1 MARWTGLPAR
11 GSMTTSEYPGRKH
24 LIGGPS
30 TVAEGE
36 PSAGGIVGPVL
47 LDRLALCIEALVVI
61 TIFANIVLTF
71 VNAVV
76 RYLTNQDFP
85 WATDTWAI
93 MISVITF
100 LGAPAYF
107 RRGAGMAYT
116 ALIDQSHGLRKQV
129 LQSCGLAIFLG
140 VCLVA
145 LAAYPSF
152 LASQLTQ
159 SLQVLGISSAFVAMW
174 FGIGMLLFCI
184 FVIEK
189 LAMFEP
195 RAVVAGVAVGLAMA
209 VVTLALRWAYDQ
221 DLIAIDPFIPIV
233 PALIVGF
240 LTGAP
245 IAGIL
250 ALAGILYFVI
260 TGEAPITT
268 VASAMQYGV
277 SSFVLLAVPFF
288 MVAGTLM
295 EVTGMARR
303 MIDMVQ
309 EWVGHWTGGLLVA
322 EVVAMYVFS
331 GLSGSKAADIAT
343 VGGVMKTPLRHY
355 GYPPTESVAVLAASA
370 AMGETIPPSLMLLV
384 LGSITSLSVGSL
396 FLAGLLPAAILA
408 LVLIGAV
415 IVRSHMHG
423 YVKGPPFRIGR
434 ALRSTPPAI
443 PAFLVPVIVVGGIIG
458 GIASPTESA
467 TFAVVYGF
475 AAALVVYRA
484 IGLHSAWTA
493 LRDAALTAGMVLFM
507 VAASN
512 LVSQAIVIDGLGR
525 TLAQAFASLH
535 NPTIFLVLT
544 VVVMIVV
551 GFILEGIPA
560 ILIAAPILLPIATR
574 VGVDPLQ
581 YGIVLTM
588 AVGIGVFLPPVG
600 IGYYIACAIG
610 EAPVNATM
618 RPSLIYSA
626 FLVVGLA
633 IVVLLP
639 AITTSVPHFF
649 GMH

>member
-1 MARWTGLPAR
+1 
-11 GSMTTSEYPGRKH
+11 
-24 LIGGPS
+24 
-30 TVAEGE
+30 
-36 PSAGGIVGPVL
+36 
-47 LDRLALCIEALVVI
+47 LALCVEALVVA
-61 TIFANIVLTF
+61 TIIVNIATTF
-71 VNAVV
+71 SNAAV
-76 RYLTNQDFP
+76 RYLTNQDFS
-85 WATDTWAI
+85 WASDVWTI
-93 MISVITF
+93 LISIITF

-116 ALIDQSHGLRKQV
+116 ALLDQSHGMRKQF
-129 LQSCGLAIFLG
+129 LEASGLAIFLG

-145 LAAYPSF
+145 LAAYPAF
-152 LASQLTQ
+152 FAGQLTQ
-159 SLQVLGISSAFVAMW
+159 SLPVLGLSSGFVAVW
-174 FGIGMLLFCI
+174 LGCGLVLFCI
-184 FVIEK
+184 FSIEK
-189 LAMFEP
+189 LAMLER
-195 RAVVAGVAVGLAMA
+195 RAVAFGLGVSAVMALA
-209 VVTLALRWAYDQ
+209 TIILRWAYLADVI
-221 DLIAIDPFIPIV
+221 DIDPFIPIV
-233 PALIVGF
+233 PALVIGF
-240 LTGAP
+240 ITGAP
-245 IAGIL
+245 IAGVL
-250 ALAGILYFVI
+250 ALAGLMYFVI

-268 VASAMQYGV
+268 VPSSMQYGV
-277 SSFVLLAVPFF
+277 TSFVLLAVPFF

-322 EVVAMYVFS
+322 EVLAMYVFS

-343 VGGVMKTPLRHY
+343 VGGVMKIPLRDY

-408 LVLIGAV
+408 LVLIVVV

-423 YVKGPPFRIGR
+423 FTKGPPFRLMR

-443 PAFLVPVIVVGGIIG
+443 PAFMVPVIVVGGIVG

-475 AAALVVYRA
+475 AAALVVYRT
-484 IGLHSAWTA
+484 IGLSSGWVA

-507 VAASN
+507 VATSN

-525 TLAQAFASLH
+525 TLGKAFAVVH
-535 NPTIFLVLT
+535 NPTGFMLVT

-581 YGIVLTM
+581 FGIVLTM

-618 RPSLIYSA
+618 KPSLIYSG
-626 FLVVGLA
+626 FLVLGVV
-633 IVVLLP
+633 IVVLFP
-639 AITTSVPHFF
+639 QITTWVPHLF

>member
-1 MARWTGLPAR
+1 MITVIRPA
-11 GSMTTSEYPGRKH
+11 
-24 LIGGPS
+24 L
-30 TVAEGE
+30 V
-36 PSAGGIVGPVL
+36 
-47 LDRLALCIEALVVI
+47 DRLVFAVEALVVV
-61 TIFANIVLTF
+61 TIIANIAVTF
-71 VNAVV
+71 SNALV
-76 RYLTNQDFP
+76 RYLTNQDFS
-85 WATDTWAI
+85 WASDVWAI
-93 MISVITF
+93 LISIITF

-116 ALIDQSHGLRKQV
+116 ALIDQSHGLRRQT
-129 LQSCGLAIFLG
+129 LQACGLVIFFG
-140 VCLVA
+140 ICVVA

-152 LASQLTQ
+152 FAGQLTQ
-159 SLQVLGISSAFVAMW
+159 TLQVIGISSGFVAIWLGLGLM
-174 FGIGMLLFCI
+174 LFCL
-184 FVIEK
+184 FAIEK
-189 LAMFEP
+189 LVRLDR
-195 RAVVAGVAVGLAMA
+195 RAIMIGVGVGATMALA
-209 VVTLALRWAYDQ
+209 TLALRLAYDL
-221 DLIAIDPFIPIV
+221 DVIAIDPFLLIV
-233 PALIVGF
+233 PGLVIAFI
-240 LTGAP
+240 TGVP
-245 IAGIL
+245 IAGVL
-250 ALAGILYFVI
+250 ALAGLLFFVI
-260 TGEAPITT
+260 TGEAPITSIP
-268 VASAMQYGV
+268 SAMQYGV
-277 SSFVLLAVPFF
+277 SSFILLAIPFF

-322 EVVAMYVFS
+322 QVVAMYVFS

-343 VGGVMKTPLRHY
+343 VGGVMKTPLRDY

-384 LGSITSLSVGSL
+384 LGSITTLSVGSL
-396 FLAGLLPAAILA
+396 FLAGLLPAAVLA
-408 LVLIGAV
+408 LVLIAVV
-415 IVRSHMHG
+415 IVRSHLYG
-423 YVKGPPFRIGR
+423 YFKGPPFRLGR
-434 ALRSTPPAI
+434 ALRSTPHAVPAL
-443 PAFLVPVIVVGGIIG
+443 LVPVIIVGGIVG

-475 AAALVVYRA
+475 AAALVVYRT
-484 IGLHSAWTA
+484 IGVRTCCVA

-507 VAASN
+507 ISASN

-525 TLAQAFASLH
+525 TLAHAFTSLH
-535 NPTIFLVLT
+535 SPTEFLLLT

-588 AVGIGVFLPPVG
+588 AVGIGVFLPPIG
-600 IGYYIACAIG
+600 IGYYVACAIG

-618 RPSLIYSA
+618 RPCLIYSA
-626 FLVVGLA
+626 FLVLGLVL
-633 IVVLLP
+633 VVLFP
-639 AITTSVPHFF
+639 QITIWVPHFF

>member
-1 MARWTGLPAR
+1 M
-11 GSMTTSEYPGRKH
+11 
-24 LIGGPS
+24 I
-30 TVAEGE
+30 GE
-36 PSAGGIVGPVL
+36 PVAAAGRPWSARTVPATL
-47 LDRLALCIEALVVI
+47 LDRLALCVEALVVV
-61 TIFANIVLTF
+61 TIFANILLTF
-71 VNAVV
+71 TNAMV

-85 WATDTWAI
+85 WASDTWAVL
-93 MISVITF
+93 ISIITF

-116 ALIDQSHGLRKQV
+116 ALIDQSHGIRKQM
-129 LQSCGLAIFLG
+129 LQASGLAIFLG

-159 SLQVLGISSAFVAMW
+159 TLQVLGISSAFVAIW
-174 FGIGMLLFCI
+174 LGVGMVLFCI
-184 FVIEK
+184 FTIEK
-189 LAMFEP
+189 LAAFER
-195 RAVVAGVAVGLAMA
+195 RAVATGVAVGVVIALA
-209 VVTLALRWAYDQ
+209 TLALRWAFDQ
-221 DLIAIDPFIPIV
+221 DLIEIDPFIPIV
-233 PALIVGF
+233 PALVIGF

-250 ALAGILYFVI
+250 ALAGLLYFVI

-268 VASAMQYGV
+268 IASAMQYGV

-408 LVLIGAV
+408 LVLIAVV
-415 IVRSHMHG
+415 IVRSHMRG

-434 ALRSTPPAI
+434 ALLSTPPAI
-443 PAFLVPVIVVGGIIG
+443 PAFLVPV
-458 GIASPTESA
+458 
-467 TFAVVYGF
+467 
-475 AAALVVYRA
+475 
-484 IGLHSAWTA
+484 
-493 LRDAALTAGMVLFM
+493 
-507 VAASN
+507 
-512 LVSQAIVIDGLGR
+512 
-525 TLAQAFASLH
+525 
-535 NPTIFLVLT
+535 
-544 VVVMIVV
+544 
-551 GFILEGIPA
+551 
-560 ILIAAPILLPIATR
+560 
-574 VGVDPLQ
+574 
-581 YGIVLTM
+581 
-588 AVGIGVFLPPVG
+588 
-600 IGYYIACAIG
+600 
-610 EAPVNATM
+610 
-618 RPSLIYSA
+618 
-626 FLVVGLA
+626 
-633 IVVLLP
+633 
-639 AITTSVPHFF
+639 
-649 GMH
+649 

>member
-1 MARWTGLPAR
+1 M
-11 GSMTTSEYPGRKH
+11 
-24 LIGGPS
+24 
-30 TVAEGE
+30 
-36 PSAGGIVGPVL
+36 
-47 LDRLALCIEALVVI
+47 VV
-61 TIFANIVLTF
+61 TIIANIVTTF
-71 VNAVV
+71 TNAVV
-76 RYLTNQDFP
+76 RYQFGQDFS
-85 WATDTWAI
+85 WASDVWTI
-93 MISVITF
+93 LISIITF
-100 LGAPAYF
+100 MGAPAYF
-107 RRGAGMAYT
+107 RRGSGMAYT
-116 ALIDQSHGLRKQV
+116 ALIDQSHGARKQT
-129 LQSCGLAIFLG
+129 LEACGLAIFLG
-140 VCLVA
+140 VCLTA
-145 LAAYPSF
+145 LAAYPAF
-152 LASQLTQ
+152 FAGQRSQTLP
-159 SLQVLGISSAFVAMW
+159 VLGLSSGFVAIW
-174 FGIGMLLFCI
+174 LGLGLILFCL
-184 FVIEK
+184 FTAEK
-189 LAMFEP
+189 LAALD
-195 RAVVAGVAVGLAMA
+195 RWSVAIGVCVGGLM
-209 VVTLALRWAYDQ
+209 VLVTLALRWGYSVGTID
-221 DLIAIDPFIPIV
+221 IDPFIPIV
-233 PALIVGF
+233 PALVIGF
-240 LTGAP
+240 ITGAP
-245 IAGIL
+245 IAGVL
-250 ALAGILYFVI
+250 ALAGLLYFVI
-260 TGEAPITT
+260 TGEAPIT
-268 VASAMQYGV
+268 AIPSALQYGV
-277 SSFVLLAVPFF
+277 SSFVLLAIPFF

-303 MIDMVQ
+303 MIAMVQ

-322 EVVAMYVFS
+322 QVLAMYVFS

-343 VGGVMKTPLRHY
+343 VGGVMKAPLREY

-408 LVLIGAV
+408 LVLIAVV
-415 IVRSHMHG
+415 IVRSHIHG
-423 YVKGPPFRIGR
+423 YFKGPPFHIGR

-443 PAFLVPVIVVGGIIG
+443 PAFLVPVIVVGGIVG

-484 IGLHSAWTA
+484 IGLRSGWIA

-525 TLAQAFASLH
+525 TLAKAFTALH
-535 NPTIFLVLT
+535 SPLEFLLVT

-600 IGYYIACAIG
+600 IGYYVACAIG

-618 RPSLIYSA
+618 RPSLIYSG
-626 FLVVGLA
+626 FLVLGLV
-633 IVVLLP
+633 IVVLFP
-639 AITTSVPHFF
+639 QITTWIPHLF

>member
-1 MARWTGLPAR
+1 M
-11 GSMTTSEYPGRKH
+11 
-24 LIGGPS
+24 
-30 TVAEGE
+30 
-36 PSAGGIVGPVL
+36 
-47 LDRLALCIEALVVI
+47 DRLALSVEALVAVAI
-61 TIFANIVLTF
+61 VVNIATTFA
-71 VNAVV
+71 NAVV
-76 RYLTNQDFP
+76 RYLSNQDFS
-85 WATDTWAI
+85 WASDAWTI
-93 MISVITF
+93 LISIITF

-107 RRGAGMAYT
+107 RRGSGMAYT
-116 ALIDQSHGLRKQV
+116 ALIDQSHGRRKQT
-129 LQSCGLAIFLG
+129 LEACGLAIFLG

-145 LAAYPSF
+145 LAAYPAF
-152 LASQLTQ
+152 LAGQLTQ
-159 SLQVLGISSAFVAMW
+159 SLPVLGLNSGFVAIW
-174 FGIGMLLFCI
+174 LGCGLALFCM
-184 FVIEK
+184 FSIEK
-189 LAMFEP
+189 L
-195 RAVVAGVAVGLAMA
+195 VVLDRRSIAVGVGIAAMMA
-209 VVTLALRWAYDQ
+209 AATIALRWAYAGDVI
-221 DLIAIDPFIPIV
+221 DMDPFIPIV
-233 PALIVGF
+233 PALIIGF
-240 LTGAP
+240 VTGAP

-250 ALAGILYFVI
+250 ALAGLLYFVI

-268 VASAMQYGV
+268 VPSALQYGV

-343 VGGVMKTPLRHY
+343 VGGVMKQPLRDY

-408 LVLIGAV
+408 LVLIAAV
-415 IVRSHMHG
+415 IVRSHIHG
-423 YVKGPPFRIGR
+423 YFKGPKFRLGR
-434 ALRSTPPAI
+434 ALRSTPLAV
-443 PAFLVPVIVVGGIIG
+443 PAFLVPVIVVGGIVG

-475 AAALVVYRA
+475 AAALLVYRS
-484 IGLHSAWTA
+484 IGVHSAWVA

-507 VAASN
+507 VATSN
-512 LVSQAIVIDGLGR
+512 LLSQAIVIDGLGR
-525 TLAQAFASLH
+525 TLAKAFTALH
-535 NPTIFLVLT
+535 SPTEFLLVT

-600 IGYYIACAIG
+600 IGYYVACAIG

-618 RPSLIYSA
+618 RPSFIYSG
-626 FLVVGLA
+626 FLVLGLL
-633 IVVLLP
+633 IVVLFP
-639 AITTSVPHFF
+639 QITTWVPHLF

>member
-1 MARWTGLPAR
+1 VRADSR
-11 GSMTTSEYPGRKH
+11 
-24 LIGGPS
+24 PS
-30 TVAEGE
+30 
-36 PSAGGIVGPVL
+36 II
-47 LDRLALCIEALVVI
+47 DRLAQSVEALVVI
-61 TIFANIVLTF
+61 TIIANIATTF
-71 VNAVV
+71 SNAVV
-76 RYLTNQDFP
+76 RYLSNQDFP
-85 WATDTWAI
+85 WASDVWAI
-93 MISVITF
+93 LISIITF

-107 RRGAGMAYT
+107 RRGSGMAYT
-116 ALIDQSHGLRKQV
+116 ALIDQSHGARKQT
-129 LQSCGLAIFLG
+129 LEACGLAIFLG
-140 VCLVA
+140 VCFVA
-145 LAAYPSF
+145 LAAYPAF
-152 LASQLTQ
+152 FAGQLTQ
-159 SLQVLGISSAFVAMW
+159 TLQVLGLSSAFVAIW
-174 FGIGMLLFCI
+174 LGLGLVLFCV
-184 FVIEK
+184 FAIEK
-189 LAMFEP
+189 LVALHP
-195 RAVVAGVAVGLAMA
+195 RAIATGVSVGALMALA
-209 VVTLALRWAYDQ
+209 TLALRWAYAQ
-221 DLIAIDPFIPIV
+221 DIIDIDPFIPIV
-233 PALIVGF
+233 PALVIGF
-240 LTGAP
+240 ATGAP
-245 IAGIL
+245 IAGVL
-250 ALAGILYFVI
+250 ALAGLLYFVI

-268 VASAMQYGV
+268 IPSAMQYGV

-343 VGGVMKTPLRHY
+343 VGGVMKTPLRDY
-355 GYPPTESVAVLAASA
+355 GYPATESVAVLAASA

-396 FLAGLLPAAILA
+396 FLAGLLPAAVLA
-408 LVLIGAV
+408 LVLIAVV
-415 IVRSHMHG
+415 IVRSQIAG
-423 YVKGPPFRIGR
+423 YFKGPPFRIGR
-434 ALRSTPPAI
+434 ALRSTPLAI
-443 PAFLVPVIVVGGIIG
+443 PAFMVPVIVVGGIVG

-475 AAALVVYRA
+475 AAALVVYRS
-484 IGLHSAWTA
+484 IGLRSSWAA

-507 VAASN
+507 VATSN

-525 TLAQAFASLH
+525 TLAKAFTALH
-535 NPTIFLVLT
+535 SPTEFLLVT

-588 AVGIGVFLPPVG
+588 AVGIGVFLPPIG
-600 IGYYIACAIG
+600 IGYYVACAIG

-618 RPSLIYSA
+618 RPSLIYSG
-626 FLVVGLA
+626 FLVLGLM
-633 IVVLLP
+633 IVVLFP
-639 AITTSVPHFF
+639 QITTWVPHLF

>member
-1 MARWTGLPAR
+1 M
-11 GSMTTSEYPGRKH
+11 
-24 LIGGPS
+24 I
-30 TVAEGE
+30 GE
-36 PSAGGIVGPVL
+36 PVAAAGRPWSAHTVPAIL
-47 LDRLALCIEALVVI
+47 LDRLALCVEALVVV
-61 TIFANIVLTF
+61 TIFANILLTF
-71 VNAVV
+71 TNAVV

-85 WATDTWAI
+85 WASDTWAI
-93 MISVITF
+93 LISIITF

-116 ALIDQSHGLRKQV
+116 ALIDQAHGMRKQM
-129 LQSCGLAIFLG
+129 LQASGLAIFLG

-145 LAAYPSF
+145 LAAFPSF

-159 SLQVLGISSAFVAMW
+159 TLQVLGISSAFVAIW
-174 FGIGMLLFCI
+174 LGIGMVLFCI
-184 FVIEK
+184 FTIEK
-189 LAMFEP
+189 LAAFDR
-195 RAVVAGVAVGLAMA
+195 RAVAVGVAVGAVIALA
-209 VVTLALRWAYDQ
+209 TLALRWASDQ
-221 DLIAIDPFIPIV
+221 DLIEIDPFIPIV
-233 PALIVGF
+233 PALVIGF

-250 ALAGILYFVI
+250 ALAGMLYFVI

-408 LVLIGAV
+408 LVLIAVV

-434 ALRSTPPAI
+434 ALRSTPPAV

-484 IGLHSAWTA
+484 IGLGTAWVA

-512 LVSQAIVIDGLGR
+512 LLSQAIVIDGLGR
-525 TLAQAFASLH
+525 TLARAFASLH
-535 NPTIFLVLT
+535 SPTEFLLLS

-610 EAPVNATM
+610 GAPVNATM

-626 FLVVGLA
+626 FLVVGLVV
-633 IVVLLP
+633 VVLFP
-639 AITTSVPHFF
+639 GITTSVPHFF

>member
-1 MARWTGLPAR
+1 M
-11 GSMTTSEYPGRKH
+11 
-24 LIGGPS
+24 IGGPS
-30 TVAEGE
+30 TVAEGDA
-36 PSAGGIVGPVL
+36 SARRIHASFL
-47 LDRLALCIEALVVI
+47 LNRLALCVEALVVAAI
-61 TIFANIVLTF
+61 LINIVMTF
-71 VNAVV
+71 SNAVV

-85 WATDTWAI
+85 WASDAWTI
-93 MISVITF
+93 LISVITF

-107 RRGAGMAYT
+107 RRGSGMAYT
-116 ALIDQSHGLRKQV
+116 ALIDQSRGARKQA
-129 LQSCGLAIFLG
+129 LQACGLVIFFG
-140 VCLVA
+140 VCVVA
-145 LAAYPSF
+145 LAAFPSF
-152 LASQLTQ
+152 FASQLTQ
-159 SLQVLGISSAFVAMW
+159 TLPVLGLSSGFVAIW
-174 FGIGMLLFCI
+174 LAVGMVLFCV
-184 FVIEK
+184 FAIEK
-189 LAMFEP
+189 LVALEGHAIAIGI
-195 RAVVAGVAVGLAMA
+195 AVGVALGAA
-209 VVTLALRWAYDQ
+209 VIALRWAYDQ
-221 DLIAIDPFIPIV
+221 DLIEIDPFIPIV
-233 PALIVGF
+233 PALAIGF

-245 IAGIL
+245 IAGVL
-250 ALAGILYFVI
+250 ALAGMLYFVI
-260 TGEAPITT
+260 TGDAPITT
-268 VASAMQYGV
+268 VASAMQYGI

-343 VGGVMKTPLRHY
+343 VGGVMKMPLRHY

-384 LGSITSLSVGSL
+384 LGSITTLSVGSL

-423 YVKGPPFRIGR
+423 YVKGPPFRLGR

-443 PAFLVPVIVVGGIIG
+443 PAFLMPVIVVGGIVG

-475 AAALVVYRA
+475 AAAIIVYRA
-484 IGLHSAWTA
+484 IGLRQGWLA
-493 LRDAALTAGMVLFM
+493 LRDAALTSGMVLFM

-512 LVSQAIVIDGLGR
+512 LLSQAIVIDGLGR
-525 TLAQAFASLH
+525 SLASAFTALRS
-535 NPTIFLVLT
+535 PTGFLLVT
-544 VVVMIVV
+544 TVVMIVV

-600 IGYYIACAIG
+600 IGYYVACAIG

-633 IVVLLP
+633 IVVLFP
-639 AITTSVPHFF
+639 GITTSVPHRF

>member
-1 MARWTGLPAR
+1 MI
-11 GSMTTSEYPGRKH
+11 S
-24 LIGGPS
+24 GPS
-30 TVAEGE
+30 AATERARSITAMV
-36 PSAGGIVGPVL
+36 SSSV
-47 LDRLALCIEALVVI
+47 LDRLALCVEALVVA
-61 TIFANIVLTF
+61 TIIVNIVMTF
-71 VNAVV
+71 SNAMV

-85 WATDTWAI
+85 WASDTWAI
-93 MISVITF
+93 LISIITF

-107 RRGAGMAYT
+107 RRGSGMAYT
-116 ALIDQSHGLRKQV
+116 ALIDQSHGVRKQT
-129 LQSCGLAIFLG
+129 LQASGLVIFLG
-140 VCLVA
+140 VCVIA

-152 LASQLTQ
+152 FASQLTQ
-159 SLQVLGISSAFVAMW
+159 SLQVLGLSSAFVAIW
-174 FGIGMLLFCI
+174 LGLGLVLFCI
-184 FVIEK
+184 FAIEK
-189 LAMFEP
+189 LVALEG
-195 RAVVAGVAVGLAMA
+195 RAVAIGLGVGAALALAV
-209 VVTLALRWAYDQ
+209 LALRWAYDQ
-221 DLIAIDPFIPIV
+221 DLIEIDPFIAIV
-233 PALIVGF
+233 PALVIGF
-240 LTGAP
+240 LSGAP

-250 ALAGILYFVI
+250 ALAGLLYFVI

-268 VASAMQYGV
+268 IPSAMQYGV

-408 LVLIGAV
+408 LVLIAVV
-415 IVRSHMHG
+415 IVRSHMRG
-423 YVKGPPFRIGR
+423 YFKGPPFRFVR

-443 PAFLVPVIVVGGIIG
+443 PAFLVPVIVVGGIVG

-484 IGLHSAWTA
+484 IGLGSGWVA

-525 TLAQAFASLH
+525 TLGNAFGALH
-535 NPTIFLVLT
+535 SPTEFMLVT

-574 VGVDPLQ
+574 IGVDPLQ

-600 IGYYIACAIG
+600 IGYYVACAIG

-626 FLVVGLA
+626 FLVVGLV
-633 IVVLLP
+633 IVVLFP
-639 AITTSVPHFF
+639 QITTSVPHLF

>member
-1 MARWTGLPAR
+1 VPA
-11 GSMTTSEYPGRKH
+11 
-24 LIGGPS
+24 I
-30 TVAEGE
+30 
-36 PSAGGIVGPVL
+36 L
-47 LDRLALCIEALVVI
+47 LDRLALCVEALVVV
-61 TIFANIVLTF
+61 TIFANILLTF
-71 VNAVV
+71 TNAVV

-85 WATDTWAI
+85 WASDTWAVL
-93 MISVITF
+93 ISIITF

-116 ALIDQSHGLRKQV
+116 ALIDQSHGMRKQM
-129 LQSCGLAIFLG
+129 LQASGLAIFLG

-159 SLQVLGISSAFVAMW
+159 TLQVLGISSAFVAIW
-174 FGIGMLLFCI
+174 LGIGMVLFCI
-184 FVIEK
+184 FTIEK
-189 LAMFEP
+189 LAAFER
-195 RAVVAGVAVGLAMA
+195 RAVATGVAVGMVIALA
-209 VVTLALRWAYDQ
+209 TLALRWASDQ
-221 DLIAIDPFIPIV
+221 DLIEIDPFIPIV
-233 PALIVGF
+233 PALVIGF

-250 ALAGILYFVI
+250 ALAGMLYFVI

-408 LVLIGAV
+408 LVLIAVV

-434 ALRSTPPAI
+434 ALRSTPLAV

-484 IGLHSAWTA
+484 IGLGSAWVA

-512 LVSQAIVIDGLGR
+512 LLSQAIVIDGLGR
-525 TLAQAFASLH
+525 TLARAFASLH
-535 NPTIFLVLT
+535 SPTEFLLLS
-544 VVVMIVV
+544 VVVMIIV

-610 EAPVNATM
+610 GAPVNATM

-626 FLVVGLA
+626 FLVVGLVV
-633 IVVLLP
+633 VVLFP
-639 AITTSVPHFF
+639 GITTSVPHFF

>member
-1 MARWTGLPAR
+1 M
-11 GSMTTSEYPGRKH
+11 
-24 LIGGPS
+24 
-30 TVAEGE
+30 
-36 PSAGGIVGPVL
+36 
-47 LDRLALCIEALVVI
+47 
-61 TIFANIVLTF
+61 
-71 VNAVV
+71 
-76 RYLTNQDFP
+76 
-85 WATDTWAI
+85 
-93 MISVITF
+93 
-100 LGAPAYF
+100 
-107 RRGAGMAYT
+107 
-116 ALIDQSHGLRKQV
+116 
-129 LQSCGLAIFLG
+129 IFLG

-145 LAAYPSF
+145 LAAYPAF
-152 LASQLTQ
+152 FAGQLTQ
-159 SLQVLGISSAFVAMW
+159 SLPVIGLNSGFVAIW
-174 FGIGMLLFCI
+174 LGLGLALFCL
-184 FVIEK
+184 FSIEK
-189 LAMFEP
+189 LIALD
-195 RAVVAGVAVGLAMA
+195 RRSVAAGVGVGAMIALA
-209 VVTLALRWAYDQ
+209 TIALHWAYVQ
-221 DLIAIDPFIPIV
+221 DVIDIDPFILIV
-233 PALIVGF
+233 PALVIGF
-240 LTGAP
+240 VTGAP
-245 IAGIL
+245 IAGII
-250 ALAGILYFVI
+250 ALAGLLYFVI

-268 VASAMQYGV
+268 VPSALQYGV

-322 EVVAMYVFS
+322 EVIAMYV

-343 VGGVMKTPLRHY
+343 VGGVMKVPLREY

-396 FLAGLLPAAILA
+396 FLAGLLPAAVLA
-408 LVLIGAV
+408 FVLIAVV
-415 IVRSHMHG
+415 IVRSHIHG
-423 YVKGPPFRIGR
+423 YFKGPPFRLGR
-434 ALRSTPPAI
+434 ALRSTPPAV
-443 PAFLVPVIVVGGIIG
+443 PAFMVPVIVVGGIVG

-475 AAALVVYRA
+475 AAALLVYRS
-484 IGLHSAWTA
+484 IGLRSSWVA

-507 VAASN
+507 VATSN

-525 TLAQAFASLH
+525 TLAKAFTALH
-535 NPTIFLVLT
+535 SPTGFLLVT

-574 VGVDPLQ
+574 VGIDPLQ

-600 IGYYIACAIG
+600 IGYYVACAIG

-618 RPSLIYSA
+618 RPSFIYSG
-626 FLVVGLA
+626 FLVLGLV
-633 IVVLLP
+633 IVVLFP
-639 AITTSVPHFF
+639 QITTWVPHFF

>member
-1 MARWTGLPAR
+1 M
-11 GSMTTSEYPGRKH
+11 
-24 LIGGPS
+24 
-30 TVAEGE
+30 
-36 PSAGGIVGPVL
+36 
-47 LDRLALCIEALVVI
+47 DRLALCVEALVVV
-61 TIFANIVLTF
+61 TIIVNIATTF
-71 VNAVV
+71 TNAVV

-85 WATDTWAI
+85 WASDVWTI
-93 MISVITF
+93 LISIITF

-107 RRGAGMAYT
+107 RRGSGMAYT
-116 ALIDQSHGLRKQV
+116 ALIDQSHGARKQT
-129 LQSCGLAIFLG
+129 LEACGLAIFLG
-140 VCLVA
+140 VCAVA

-152 LASQLTQ
+152 FAGQLTQ
-159 SLQVLGISSAFVAMW
+159 TLQVLGLSSGFVAIW
-174 FGIGMLLFCI
+174 LGLGLVLFCL
-184 FVIEK
+184 FSIEK
-189 LAMFEP
+189 LVALDR
-195 RAVVAGVAVGLAMA
+195 RAVAIGVSVGVLMALA
-209 VVTLALRWAYDQ
+209 TLALRWAYAQ
-221 DLIAIDPFIPIV
+221 DIIEIDPFIPIV
-233 PALIVGF
+233 PALVIGF
-240 LTGAP
+240 VTGAP
-245 IAGIL
+245 IAGVL
-250 ALAGILYFVI
+250 ALAGLLYFVI

-268 VASAMQYGV
+268 VPSAMQYGV
-277 SSFVLLAVPFF
+277 TSFVLLAVPFF

-343 VGGVMKTPLRHY
+343 VGGVMKTPLRDY
-355 GYPPTESVAVLAASA
+355 GYPATESVAVLAASA

-396 FLAGLLPAAILA
+396 FLAGTAAGGGPRVGVDRGGDRSQSYPRLFQGTAVPHRSRVAQHAAGDSGIHGAGHRRGRHRRRHCVAHRVGDLRRGLWVRRRAGGLSRHRTA
-408 LVLIGAV
+408 LG
-415 IVRSHMHG
+415 
-423 YVKGPPFRIGR
+423 
-434 ALRSTPPAI
+434 
-443 PAFLVPVIVVGGIIG
+443 LV
-458 GIASPTESA
+458 
-467 TFAVVYGF
+467 
-475 AAALVVYRA
+475 
-484 IGLHSAWTA
+484 A

-525 TLAQAFASLH
+525 TLAKAFTALH
-535 NPTIFLVLT
+535 SPTEFLLVT

-600 IGYYIACAIG
+600 IGYYVACAIG

-618 RPSLIYSA
+618 RPSLIYSG
-626 FLVVGLA
+626 FLVMGLV
-633 IVVLLP
+633 IVVLFP
-639 AITTSVPHFF
+639 QITTWVPHYF